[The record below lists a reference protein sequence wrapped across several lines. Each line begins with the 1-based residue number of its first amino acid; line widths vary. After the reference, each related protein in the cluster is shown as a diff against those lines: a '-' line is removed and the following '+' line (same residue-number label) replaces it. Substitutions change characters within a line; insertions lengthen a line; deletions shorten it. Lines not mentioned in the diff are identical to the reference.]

1 MKKIKIEKT
10 KITKDQLLRDGDKK
24 EVDYKALMELTLD
37 IVPREGFTP
46 KDIRDRNRI
55 QNAIDKA
62 KDCTVSLEDADF
74 ENFVTILEGSRWPI
88 RDKELAAFL
97 EKFEKK

>member
-10 KITKDQLLRDGDKK
+10 GITKNKLLRDGNEAK
-24 EVDYKALMELTLD
+24 VDYKDLMELTLD

-62 KDCTVSLEDADF
+62 KDDTISLEDSDF
-74 ENFVTILEGSRWPI
+74 ENFTKILDDSRWPI
-88 RDKELAAFL
+88 RDKELATFL
-97 EKFEKK
+97 EKFKKD